1 MKRFLLLFI
10 TAVFSTALYAQQTGA
25 INADDNADKI
35 YTSPV
40 EVMPE
45 YKGGMERLYNRLQHI
60 RYVFLDRMKNIEG
73 KVWVSLVIEK
83 DGSVND
89 VKMLRGLTE
98 EQDKEVIRVVKN
110 LQRWKPGM
118 QDGKPVRVQ
127 YTLPIDFKLI
137 KS

>member
-10 TAVFSTALYAQQTGA
+10 TVIFSTTLYAQQTGA

-40 EVMPE
+40 EIMPE

-89 VKMLRGLTE
+89 VRMLRGLTE

-110 LQRWKPGM
+110 LRKWKPGM
-118 QDGKPVRVQ
+118 QDGRPVRVQ
-127 YTLPIDFKLI
+127 YTLPIDFKMI
-137 KS
+137 KN

>member
-1 MKRFLLLFI
+1 MKTFLLILV
-10 TAVFSTALYAQQTGA
+10 TAIFSGNLYAQK
-25 INADDNADKI
+25 ADTPITDNDKI
-35 YTSPV
+35 YTTPV

-45 YKGGMERLYNRLQHI
+45 YKGGIERLYNRLEHI
-60 RYVFLDRMKNIEG
+60 RYVFFDRMRNIEG
-73 KVWVSLVIEK
+73 KVWVSLIIEK

-110 LQRWKPGM
+110 LRKWKPGM
-118 QDGKPVRVQ
+118 HNGKPVRVQ
-127 YTLPIDFKLI
+127 YTIPIDFKMI

>member
-10 TAVFSTALYAQQTGA
+10 SVIFSTTLYAQQTGVA
-25 INADDNADKI
+25 NADDNGDKI

-60 RYVFLDRMKNIEG
+60 RYLFLDRMKNIEG

-110 LQRWKPGM
+110 LRRWNPGM

-127 YTLPIDFKLI
+127 YTLPIDFKMI

>member
-1 MKRFLLLFI
+1 LLLLFI
-10 TAVFSTALYAQQTGA
+10 TAIFSTALYAQQPGLV
-25 INADDNADKI
+25 NADDNIDKI

-45 YKGGMERLYNRLQHI
+45 YKGGMERLYTRLQHI
-60 RYVFLDRMKNIEG
+60 RYLFLDRMKNIEG

-89 VKMLRGLTE
+89 VKMLRGLTD

-110 LQRWKPGM
+110 LLKWKPGM

-127 YTLPIDFKLI
+127 YTLPIEFKMI